1 MNILSESNTRRQQ
14 GPSIEDISEGYETD
28 ADAFSLANLIQTVW
42 DNRWLLVAT
51 TAIALGV
58 SAWQLKNE
66 TRLYTTAARVVLKT
80 ERVNVVNVESVVP
93 QRQITFHGL
102 NTEIQVLRASEL
114 MERVVAALSLEEDPE
129 FNPALRAP
137 EPWKAAIGY
146 ERLRAMIGLDPE
158 PRPVPPPAE
167 RARKIAAGILTSKVA
182 ISILKD
188 TFIFNI
194 KVTTEEPQKS
204 ATIANTIGEL
214 YVASQREKKF
224 AAMDAAM
231 TWLGTRVVEL
241 KAELEAAEAAIENF
255 SSRTTLVGEETLTI
269 NQQRLKGMRMRARE
283 AIDAAVTLSS
293 RVDLLASL
301 RSALDFTILAEMV
314 DEPRVAEA
322 AGKLALAQ
330 ERDSIAADDPRLD
343 RFDAIFEPWLG
354 GLRSDATRWQR
365 QVDSASRSVKD
376 LETLVAAQTSDLVAL
391 RQMEREAEA
400 TSLIYGSF
408 LGRLKEITV
417 QLGIQQA
424 DSRILSRA
432 GVRGA
437 PSHPKVRREL
447 GKNGSIGLLVGFF
460 LIVARN
466 ALRRSVQTPED
477 LEAVAG
483 YSVLG
488 VIPDYRDRQPS
499 KLLDRFVEQ
508 PNSGFAEAVRDLR
521 TSIQLSNIDAAPKV
535 IAITSSVPEEGKSI
549 LASTLALSNAMA
561 GKKVLL
567 IDSDLRRKVL
577 RRYFLVDAKLGLV
590 SLLSGETT
598 FEETVHHDK
607 RTGLDFLFADD
618 KKVTPVDFF
627 GSQQFRDLISEMRN
641 RYDLIFLDTP
651 PVLAVSDAR
660 VIAQQADAVIY
671 AVRWNST
678 TRRMIRTGLES
689 LRQANVHAIG
699 LALNKV
705 DPKRMDR
712 YGYYGYG
719 YGAGSG
725 NLQKY
730 YSG

>member
-14 GPSIEDISEGYETD
+14 GPSFKDISEGSETD

-66 TRLYTTAARVVLKT
+66 TRLYTTAARVVLET
-80 ERVNVVNVESVVP
+80 ERDNVVNIESVVP

-214 YVASQREKKF
+214 YVASQREMKF

-255 SSRTTLVGEETLTI
+255 SSRTTLFGEETLTI

-354 GLRSDATRWQR
+354 GLRSGATRWQR
-365 QVDSASRSVKD
+365 QVESASRSVKD
-376 LETLVAAQTSDLVAL
+376 LETLVDAQTSDLVAL

-432 GVRGA
+432 GVRDA
-437 PSHPKVRREL
+437 PSHPKVPQEL

-460 LIVARN
+460 LIFARN
-466 ALRRSVQTPED
+466 ALRRSVLTPED

-488 VIPDYRDRQPS
+488 VIPDYRGRQPS

-627 GSQQFRDLISEMRN
+627 GSQQFCDLISEMRD

-651 PVLAVSDAR
+651 PALAVPDAR

>member
-14 GPSIEDISEGYETD
+14 GPSFEDISEGSETD

-66 TRLYTTAARVVLKT
+66 TRLYTTAARVVLET
-80 ERVNVVNVESVVP
+80 ERDNVVNIESVVP

-214 YVASQREKKF
+214 YVASQREMKF

-255 SSRTTLVGEETLTI
+255 SSRTTLFGEETLTI

-365 QVDSASRSVKD
+365 QVESASRSVKD
-376 LETLVAAQTSDLVAL
+376 LETLVDAQTSDLVAL

-437 PSHPKVRREL
+437 PSHPKVPQEL
-447 GKNGSIGLLVGFF
+447 GKNGSIGLLVGFL
-460 LIVARN
+460 LIVVRN

-488 VIPDYRDRQPS
+488 VIPDYRGRQPS

-535 IAITSSVPEEGKSI
+535 IAITSSVSEEGKSI

-627 GSQQFRDLISEMRN
+627 GSQQFCDLISEMRD

-660 VIAQQADAVIY
+660 VIAQQADVVIY

-705 DPKRMDR
+705 DPKRMDL

>member
-14 GPSIEDISEGYETD
+14 GPSFEDISEGSETD

-66 TRLYTTAARVVLKT
+66 TRLYTTAARVVLET
-80 ERVNVVNVESVVP
+80 ERDNVVNIESVVP

-214 YVASQREKKF
+214 YVASQREMKF

-255 SSRTTLVGEETLTI
+255 SSRTTLFGEETLTI

-365 QVDSASRSVKD
+365 QVESASRSVKD
-376 LETLVAAQTSDLVAL
+376 LETLVDAQTSDLVAL

-432 GVRGA
+432 GVRDA
-437 PSHPKVRREL
+437 PSHPNVPQEL

-460 LIVARN
+460 LIFARN

-535 IAITSSVPEEGKSI
+535 IAITSSVSEEGKSI

-627 GSQQFRDLISEMRN
+627 GSQQFCDLISEMRD

-651 PVLAVSDAR
+651 PVLAVPDVR

-678 TRRMIRTGLES
+678 TRRMIRTGLEL

>member
-66 TRLYTTAARVVLKT
+66 TRLYTTAARVVLET
-80 ERVNVVNVESVVP
+80 DRDNVVNVESVVP

-214 YVASQREKKF
+214 YVASQREMKF

-354 GLRSDATRWQR
+354 GLRSGATRWQR

-376 LETLVAAQTSDLVAL
+376 LETLVDAQTSDLVAL

-432 GVRGA
+432 GVRDA
-437 PSHPKVRREL
+437 PSHPKVPQEL

-460 LIVARN
+460 LIFARN

-488 VIPDYRDRQPS
+488 VIPDYRGRQPS

-535 IAITSSVPEEGKSI
+535 IAITSSVSEEGKSI

-627 GSQQFRDLISEMRN
+627 GSQQFCDLISEMRD

-651 PVLAVSDAR
+651 PALAVPDVR

>member
-42 DNRWLLVAT
+42 ANRWLLVAT

-80 ERVNVVNVESVVP
+80 ERVNVVNIESVVP

-214 YVASQREKKF
+214 YVASQREMKF

-354 GLRSDATRWQR
+354 GLRSGATRWQR
-365 QVDSASRSVKD
+365 QVESASRSVKD
-376 LETLVAAQTSDLVAL
+376 LETLVDAQSSDLVAL

-432 GVRGA
+432 GVRDA
-437 PSHPKVRREL
+437 PSHPNVPQEL

-460 LIVARN
+460 LIFARN
-466 ALRRSVQTPED
+466 ALRRSVLTPED

-488 VIPDYRDRQPS
+488 VIPDYRGRQPS

-535 IAITSSVPEEGKSI
+535 IAITSSVSEEGKSI

-627 GSQQFRDLISEMRN
+627 GSQQFCDLISEMRD

-705 DPKRMDR
+705 DPKRMDL

>member
-14 GPSIEDISEGYETD
+14 GPSFKDISEGSETD

-66 TRLYTTAARVVLKT
+66 TRLYTTAARVVLET
-80 ERVNVVNVESVVP
+80 ERDNVVNIESVVP

-214 YVASQREKKF
+214 YVASQREMKF
-224 AAMDAAM
+224 VAMDAAM

-255 SSRTTLVGEETLTI
+255 SSRTTLFGEETLTI

-354 GLRSDATRWQR
+354 GLRSGATRWQR
-365 QVDSASRSVKD
+365 QVESASRSVKD
-376 LETLVAAQTSDLVAL
+376 LETLVDAQSSDLVAL

-432 GVRGA
+432 GVRDA
-437 PSHPKVRREL
+437 PSHPNVPQEL

-460 LIVARN
+460 LIFARN
-466 ALRRSVQTPED
+466 ALRRSVLTPED

-488 VIPDYRDRQPS
+488 VIPDYRGRQPS

-535 IAITSSVPEEGKSI
+535 IAITSSVSEEGKSI

-577 RRYFLVDAKLGLV
+577 HRYFLVDAKLGLV

-607 RTGLDFLFADD
+607 RTGLDFLFGDG

-627 GSQQFRDLISEMRN
+627 GSQQFCDLISEMRD

-651 PVLAVSDAR
+651 PALAVSDAR
-660 VIAQQADAVIY
+660 VIAQQADVVIY

-699 LALNKV
+699 LVLNKV
-705 DPKRMDR
+705 DPKRMDL

>member
-14 GPSIEDISEGYETD
+14 GPSFEDISEGYETD
-28 ADAFSLANLIQTVW
+28 ADAFSLANLIQTMW

-66 TRLYTTAARVVLKT
+66 TRLYTTAARVVLET
-80 ERVNVVNVESVVP
+80 ERDNVVNIESVVP

-214 YVASQREKKF
+214 YVASQREKKL

-354 GLRSDATRWQR
+354 GLRSGATRWQR
-365 QVDSASRSVKD
+365 QVESASRSVKD
-376 LETLVAAQTSDLVAL
+376 LETLVDAQSSDLVAL

-432 GVRGA
+432 GVRDA
-437 PSHPKVRREL
+437 PSHPNVPQEL

-460 LIVARN
+460 LIFARN
-466 ALRRSVQTPED
+466 ALRRSVLTPED

-488 VIPDYRDRQPS
+488 VIPDYRGRQPS

-535 IAITSSVPEEGKSI
+535 IAITSSVSEEGKSI

-699 LALNKV
+699 LVLNKV
-705 DPKRMDR
+705 DPKRMDL

>member
-14 GPSIEDISEGYETD
+14 GPSIEDISEGSETD

-66 TRLYTTAARVVLKT
+66 TRLYTTAARVVLET
-80 ERVNVVNVESVVP
+80 ERDNVVNIESVVP

-214 YVASQREKKF
+214 YVASQREMKF
-224 AAMDAAM
+224 VAMDAAM

-255 SSRTTLVGEETLTI
+255 SSRTTLFGEETLTI

-354 GLRSDATRWQR
+354 GLRSGATRWQR
-365 QVDSASRSVKD
+365 QVESASRSVKD
-376 LETLVAAQTSDLVAL
+376 LETLVDAQSSDLVAL

-432 GVRGA
+432 GVRDA
-437 PSHPKVRREL
+437 PSHPNVPQEL

-460 LIVARN
+460 LIFARN
-466 ALRRSVQTPED
+466 ALRRSVLTPED

-488 VIPDYRDRQPS
+488 VIPDYRGRQPS

-535 IAITSSVPEEGKSI
+535 IAITSSVSEEGKSI

-577 RRYFLVDAKLGLV
+577 HRYFLVDAKLGLV

-627 GSQQFRDLISEMRN
+627 GSQQFCDLISEMRD

-651 PVLAVSDAR
+651 PVLAVPDVR

-699 LALNKV
+699 LVLNKV
-705 DPKRMDR
+705 DPKRMDL

>member
-14 GPSIEDISEGYETD
+14 GPSFEDISEGYETD

-66 TRLYTTAARVVLKT
+66 TRLYTTAARVVLET
-80 ERVNVVNVESVVP
+80 ERDNVVNIESVVP

-214 YVASQREKKF
+214 YVASQREMKF

-255 SSRTTLVGEETLTI
+255 SSRTTLFGEETLTI

-354 GLRSDATRWQR
+354 GLRSGATRWQR
-365 QVDSASRSVKD
+365 QVESASRSVKD
-376 LETLVAAQTSDLVAL
+376 LETLVDAQSSDLVAL

-432 GVRGA
+432 GVRDA
-437 PSHPKVRREL
+437 PSHPKVPQEL

-460 LIVARN
+460 LIFARN
-466 ALRRSVQTPED
+466 ALRRSVLTPED

-488 VIPDYRDRQPS
+488 VIPDYRGRQPS

-535 IAITSSVPEEGKSI
+535 IAITSSVSEEGKSI

-627 GSQQFRDLISEMRN
+627 GSQQFCNLISEMRD

-651 PVLAVSDAR
+651 PALAVPDAR

-705 DPKRMDR
+705 DPKRMDL